1 MKNKYDKIMENI
13 EVTPEVRDRILN
25 NINKLDLEKTP
36 NKVIPFHNYKKY
48 LSIAA
53 CFVILL
59 ASSFLLHNLISSR
72 NGAPPQ
78 QVVPDI
84 VEYSSAKELSKAIGF
99 TVKEIQNVPFTVETT
114 KYTAY
119 WKKLGQIQY
128 TGQDNT
134 AVLRM
139 EASDEDISGDYTEYT
154 SIKSIIINGASVT
167 LKGND
172 GKYILAV
179 WETVGYSYSIKFT
192 NAISE
197 KEMLTTVQSVK

>member
-1 MKNKYDKIMENI
+1 MKNRYAKIMKNI
-13 EVTPEVRDRILN
+13 EVTPDMRDRILN

-36 NKVIPFHNYKKY
+36 NKVVPFHNYKKY

-99 TVKEIQNVPFTVETT
+99 TVKEIQNVPFTVETM

-119 WKKLGQIQY
+119 WEKLGEIQY
-128 TGQDNT
+128 EGQDNT

-139 EASDEDISGDYTEYT
+139 EASDEDVSGDYTEYT
-154 SIKSIIINGASVT
+154 SIKSIIINNESVT
-167 LKGND
+167 IKGND
-172 GKYILAV
+172 GKYMLAV
-179 WETVGYSYSIKFT
+179 WKTAGYSYSIQFT

-197 KEMLTTVQSVK
+197 QVMLNIVQSVR